1 MLPNYIKIATRNLWR
16 YKGYSFINILGLAVG
31 MACCTLILL
40 FVLDEL
46 SYDKFNE
53 NSDRIYRVTREW
65 FNSDGTPSLH
75 LARVAPPIGT
85 LLKQDFPDM
94 IEKMVRIRSDYNTLL
109 KVDDRT
115 FIENHFRWAGNSF
128 FDIFSFKLLHGDP
141 KTALVEPNTVVLT
154 NSTAKRYFGSAD
166 AAMGKIINYENE
178 RDLLVT
184 GVVEDVPHNSHFKF
198 DFLGS
203 FQTLY
208 DMFGAEYM
216 TRNWGRNNYAT
227 YLLLAKNV
235 PAATLRSQFPAF
247 LDKYLT
253 QVSLEND
260 GREPSITPSRVN
272 QLHLQRLTD
281 IHLKSHLNSEWE
293 PNGDIKNV
301 YLFTLIAL
309 FILLIACINFMNLST
324 ARSSNRA
331 HEIGMRK
338 VLGAQRTQLI
348 IQFLGESVFV
358 ALVAFVIAL
367 GMVELAFP
375 AFNNFSGKELTMNL
389 TENFSLLLG
398 LAGLLLFV
406 GLLSGSYPALYL
418 SGFRPIKVL
427 KNVSKNGLSRSR
439 FRTVLVVLQFSIS
452 IGLIICVG
460 GMYSQLQFWHN
471 TDLGYDK
478 EHIVL
483 LPSDQSIMEKIES
496 VKSRMLQ
503 NPNIISVATSRLV
516 PTNNLLN
523 SWGGETLE
531 DGKEEPIQF
540 RLAAQEV
547 DYDFID
553 TYKMKLVAGRN
564 FSRKYATDDTAAFI
578 LNESAVRKLGWGP
591 PDNAIGKP
599 LQYGGQDG
607 HVIGVLKD
615 FFFESLRNEIVPI
628 IFLITKNSNYTVS
641 VRIRP
646 ENTKATLQFLENLW
660 TELRPNYPFE
670 YRFLD
675 EQYDNLY
682 KSEERLMEIF
692 GVFSILA
699 IFVACLGL
707 LGLAS
712 FTAEQKTKE
721 IGIRKVLGASV
732 GRIVFLL
739 TKEYTRWVL
748 IANLI
753 AWPVAWWGMNRW
765 LENFAYRIHIGWQI
779 FILSATIALFIALF
793 TVSWQAI
800 RAALANPVESLRY
813 E

>member
-1 MLPNYIKIATRNLWR
+1 MLQNYIKIAVRNLWR

-31 MACCTLILL
+31 MACCILILL

-46 SYDKFNE
+46 SYDKFHDNA
-53 NSDRIYRVTREW
+53 DRIYRVTREW
-65 FNSDGTPSLH
+65 FNSDGTSSLH

-85 LLKQDFPDM
+85 LLQQDFPDA
-94 IEKMVRIRSDYNTLL
+94 IESMVRIRSDYNTLL
-109 KVDDRT
+109 KVGDRT
-115 FIENHFRWAGNSF
+115 FIEDRFRWAENSF

-141 KTALVEPNTVVLT
+141 NTALAEPNSVILT
-154 NSTAKRYFGSAD
+154 KSTADRYFGSAE
-166 AAMGKIINYENE
+166 AAMGKVVNYENE

-184 GVVEDVPHNSHFKF
+184 GVVEDAPHNSHFKF

-208 DMFGAEYM
+208 DMFGAEFM
-216 TRNWGRNNYAT
+216 ARNWGRNNYAT

-235 PAATLRSQFPAF
+235 PGSALQAQFPGF
-247 LDKYLT
+247 LDKHLT
-253 QVSLEND
+253 RLIIEES
-260 GREPSITPSRVN
+260 GHEPTKAPSQTN
-272 QLHLQRLTD
+272 QLHLQKLTD

-301 YLFTLIAL
+301 YLFTVIAL

-331 HEIGMRK
+331 REIGMRK
-338 VLGAQRTQLI
+338 VLGAQRQQLI

-367 GMVELAFP
+367 GIVELAFP
-375 AFNNFSGKELTMNL
+375 AFNNFSGKELNMNL

-406 GLLSGSYPALYL
+406 GLLAGSYPALYL

-427 KNVSKNGLSRSR
+427 KNISKSGLGRSG
-439 FRTVLVVLQFSIS
+439 FRTILVVLQFSIS

-460 GMYSQLQFWHN
+460 VVYSQLQFWHTKN
-471 TDLGYDK
+471 LGYDK

-483 LPSDQSIMEKIES
+483 LRSDQSIMEKIES
-496 VKSRMLQ
+496 VKARMLQ
-503 NPNIISVATSRLV
+503 NPNIISVATSHLV
-516 PTNNLLN
+516 PTNNLVN

-531 DGKEEPIQF
+531 DDQAEPIQF
-540 RLAAQEV
+540 RLAVQEV

-553 TYKMKLVAGRN
+553 TYKMNIIAGRN
-564 FSRKYATDDTAAFI
+564 FSRQYATDDSTAFI
-578 LNESAVRKLGWGP
+578 LNESAVRKLGWGS

-599 LQYGGQDG
+599 LRYGGRDG

-615 FFFESLRNEIVPI
+615 FHFESLHNEIVPI
-628 IFLITKNSNYTVS
+628 IFLITQNSNYTVS

-646 ENTKATLQFLENLW
+646 ENTKATLEFLENLW
-660 TELRPNYPFE
+660 TDLRPEYPFE
-670 YRFLD
+670 YRFLN

-692 GVFSILA
+692 GVFSMLA

-732 GRIVFLL
+732 GRIVVLL

-753 AWPVAWWGMNRW
+753 AWPVAWWVMNLW
-765 LENFAYRIHIGWQI
+765 LENFAYRIHIGLQI
-779 FILSATIALFIALF
+779 FILSAVIALLIALF
-793 TVSWQAI
+793 TVSWQAL